1 MSTIASLVVE
11 LKADMTELVQ
21 ASHSSREHLKNIEAS
36 AKSFESSLGGL
47 KSAAGE
53 VAGALG
59 LAFTVGSVVEGIKAG
74 VEATIAYGKELR
86 DLSEQS
92 RVGVVELQALTGA
105 TSDYGID
112 SQKTGALI
120 QQL

>member
-1 MSTIASLVVE
+1 
-11 LKADMTELVQ
+11 MTELVQ
-21 ASHSSREHLKNIEAS
+21 ASQSSREHLKNIEAS

-92 RVGVVELQALTGA
+92 RSASSSCRRSPARRAITA
-105 TSDYGID
+105 STR
-112 SQKTGALI
+112 KKPAR
-120 QQL
+120 